1 MDPTV
6 FFRIFSINKGYMTYQ
21 DKVKQSK
28 NVLNAIQSL
37 KDDEHIIVSYGTDRE
52 GQPNYYKVRAYSGF
66 KGDMRYSIHKDSPLS
81 FDGMNIESI
90 GRTTMKG
97 YTYDMMSQ
105 RTNYVFPLYSMHV
118 IK

>member
-1 MDPTV
+1 M
-6 FFRIFSINKGYMTYQ
+6 IYS

-37 KDDEHIIVSYGTDRE
+37 QDGESIEVSYGK
-52 GQPNYYKVRAYSGF
+52 NH
-66 KGDMRYSIHKDSPLS
+66 KGEPETYSIKAYKGYRDEMSYSIWKS
-81 FDGMNIESI
+81 FNGMNIDKI
-90 GRTTMKG
+90 GRTTMKA

-105 RTNYVFPLYSMHV
+105 RTNWTFNLYDINL

>member
-1 MDPTV
+1 MKY
-6 FFRIFSINKGYMTYQ
+6 S

-37 KDDEHIIVSYGTDRE
+37 QDGESIEVSYGKNR
-52 GQPNYYKVRAYSGF
+52 
-66 KGDMRYSIHKDSPLS
+66 KGEPETYSIKAYMGYQGEMSYSIWKS
-81 FDGMNIESI
+81 FSGMNIDKI
-90 GRTTMKG
+90 GRTTMKA

-105 RTNYVFPLYSMHV
+105 RTNWTFNLYDINL

>member
-1 MDPTV
+1 
-6 FFRIFSINKGYMTYQ
+6 MTYS

-37 KDDEHIIVSYGTDRE
+37 KDKEELKVTYGTDYKGKPKGFRIKCYK
-52 GQPNYYKVRAYSGF
+52 NYGNDGLHYAIWEESGI
-66 KGDMRYSIHKDSPLS
+66 G
-81 FDGMNIESI
+81 GMNIEKI

-105 RTNYVFPLYSMHV
+105 KTTYTFPLYKLSIV
-118 IK
+118 K

>member
-1 MDPTV
+1 
-6 FFRIFSINKGYMTYQ
+6 MTYS

-52 GQPNYYKVRAYSGF
+52 GRPNYYKINGYKAYNGE
-66 KGDMRYSIHKDSPLS
+66 MRYSIHKDSPFS
-81 FDGMNIESI
+81 IDGMNIEKV
-90 GRTTMKG
+90 GKTTMKG

-105 RTNYVFPLYSMHV
+105 RTTYSFPLYSMHV

>member
-1 MDPTV
+1 
-6 FFRIFSINKGYMTYQ
+6 MTYS

-52 GQPNYYKVRAYSGF
+52 GKPNYYKVKAY
-66 KGDMRYSIHKDSPLS
+66 KGYRDEMQYSIWNT
-81 FDGMNIESI
+81 FAGMNIDKI
-90 GRTTMKG
+90 GPTTMKA

-105 RTNYVFPLYSMHV
+105 RTNWTFNLYDINL